1 MICAYTYSTI
11 GIINPI
17 KKLERLMRSAGEGDL
32 TVKIDIQS
40 KDEIEE
46 LEMNKRFKKGFNL

>member
-40 KDEIEE
+40 KD
-46 LEMNKRFKKGFNL
+46 